1 VRLATIVEGHG
12 DAEAAPEL
20 IRRIAASLSREVEAL
35 RPIRI
40 PRQRLLKAGELER
53 TVEFSARHAGSGGGV
68 LILLDADNDCP
79 AELATELLARARG
92 IRSDR
97 EIRAV
102 LAKTEFEA
110 WFLASAASLRGK
122 RGLRSDL
129 APPDD
134 PESIRDAKGWL
145 SSAMRDGR
153 SYREVLDQPAVAAMM
168 DLNEARRAP
177 SFDKFWR
184 DVESLLGN

>member
-1 VRLATIVEGHG
+1 MRLATIVEGHG

-20 IRRIAASLSREVEAL
+20 IRRIAASISREVEAL

-53 TVEFSARHAGSGGGV
+53 TVEFAARQAGPGGGV

-79 AELATELLARARG
+79 AELATELLARARAR
-92 IRSDR
+92 RSDR

-153 SYREVLDQPAVAAMM
+153 SYREVLDQPAFAAVM

-184 DVESLLGN
+184 DIESLLWN